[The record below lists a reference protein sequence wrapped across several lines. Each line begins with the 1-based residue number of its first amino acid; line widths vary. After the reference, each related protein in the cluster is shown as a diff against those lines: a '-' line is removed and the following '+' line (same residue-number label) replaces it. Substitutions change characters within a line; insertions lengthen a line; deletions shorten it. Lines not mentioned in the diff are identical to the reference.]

1 MNHDLEEDAA
11 LEAQIEAEAERA
23 LAPYASAYPP
33 ELMAEA
39 KSLLRLSLRSDP
51 ATRQRLRLLRADP
64 IVDESGKVGVRAF
77 RAQAKANGAVKKAGS
92 K

>member
-1 MNHDLEEDAA
+1 MNQGLEEDAA
-11 LEAQIEAEAERA
+11 LEAQIEAEVERA
-23 LAPYASAYPP
+23 LAPYLAVYPA
-33 ELMAEA
+33 ELMDEA
-39 KSLLRLSLRSDP
+39 KRLLRISLRSDP

-77 RAQAKANGAVKKAGS
+77 RVGAKTNGAAKKAGS